1 MIGNFIDVA
10 HMVNLF
16 QVNNAVVQESDKI
29 VAKKQNPTPTWHFE
43 LLARLPGTALHMPCV
58 PFPNYRP
65 SHPRAG
71 HFSGEKMA
79 NDPQVLNT
87 SLLRAPN

>member
-29 VAKKQNPTPTWHFE
+29 VAKKQNPTPTVISQ
-43 LLARLPGTALHMPCV
+43 LLDFVNATSSRLNIPW
-58 PFPNYRP
+58 
-65 SHPRAG
+65 
-71 HFSGEKMA
+71 K
-79 NDPQVLNT
+79 
-87 SLLRAPN
+87 